1 MVDAADIEI
10 TGLEHASVAT
20 AASEP
25 LSRRLAHAP
34 AAWRAAVDRNRV
46 VAGMVPLWPELA
58 VRKHAEPHTR
68 QSSPAVH
75 VLCGVVAP
83 HVSRPIAAT
92 GERWKV
98 REWFDPAAWRAALD
112 RVERGQHVTL
122 LDQHRGAVLAST
134 ADGSLTL
141 SIDKRYGLLFE
152 AEIRRTITSR
162 RLADAVAN
170 GGSPV
175 SVSFTPLKTA
185 TRRLLGRDVRAVLDC
200 RVDHVALVGD
210 DSRAVYPGANC
221 ALAKSGSKA
230 DRAAAMDAAKD
241 RVLDRLHRY
250 A

>member
-1 MVDAADIEI
+1 MPAHLDL
-10 TGLEHASVAT
+10 GLEHASVA

-34 AAWRAAVDRNRV
+34 AAWRAAVDRNRAA
-46 VAGMVPLWPELA
+46 AGMVPLWPELA
-58 VRKHAEPHTR
+58 VRKHTEPHAR
-68 QSSPAVH
+68 QSAPAAH

-83 HVSRPIAAT
+83 HISRPVAAS
-92 GERWKV
+92 GSRSKLP
-98 REWFDPAAWRAALD
+98 EWFSPAAWRAALD
-112 RVERGQHVTL
+112 RVERGQHVRL
-122 LDQHRGAVLAST
+122 LDRHRGAVLAGT

-141 SIDKRYGLLFE
+141 SIDSRYGLLFE

-175 SVSFTPLKTA
+175 SVSFAPLKTA
-185 TRRLLGRDVRAVLDC
+185 NRRLLGRDVRAVLDC
-200 RVDHVALVGD
+200 KLDHIAIVGED
-210 DSRAVYPGANC
+210 ARAVYPGAN
-221 ALAKSGSKA
+221 AVLAKSGSKTE
-230 DRAAAMDAAKD
+230 RAAAMEAAKD